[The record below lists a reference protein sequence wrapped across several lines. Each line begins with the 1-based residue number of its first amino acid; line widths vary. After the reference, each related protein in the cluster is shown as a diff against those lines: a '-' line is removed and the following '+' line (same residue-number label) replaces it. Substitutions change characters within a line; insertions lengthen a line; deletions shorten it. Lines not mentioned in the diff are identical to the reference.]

1 MGTINFFSLVVRRS
15 FNDRRLILSILSGML
30 VATTL
35 MSSAPMY
42 LAALD
47 QQGVRQMVDLTTKN
61 KSENYLA
68 LDMFVPS
75 MALSK
80 ERIFHSDELIQQAVN
95 LHFSETT
102 VGLNRYLK
110 TDGFSFYRSSDSAIR
125 DIEKGSVRSLEGY
138 FHSFQDMKKEVD
150 YIVGSPPTSDFQY
163 HPDGPLLEVSL
174 SADLAEKLSIEYGDV
189 LLGLPYPDSR
199 IKLGVRVSGIFEAL
213 DPYDPIWKDDIDRF
227 LIPVIPKDEGSEVP
241 DKWWEDQKYYLAL
254 FISEES
260 MMNSIPL
267 AYPGAMVEAR
277 WNQQIN
283 NLNLRE
289 WTRVEISSSVDGLD
303 GLLTKQIPGFQLRS
317 GIILMLKEFRTQSFF
332 SSIPLLLLFAVI
344 GSSLLYFVF
353 MISSYLIPARESDIS
368 LIKTRGAS
376 RFAVFRQYGLEGL
389 LLFLVSTIFAP
400 ILAFCLVSLS
410 GILPYFHSISEG
422 KLLPTTLSWTPFILS
437 FGFGGLCFMAFL
449 LPPILR
455 TSGRIVT
462 RRRYLGRPESVT
474 FIQKYYLDFAFLFI
488 CSVLLY
494 EIKARGQLSSGGLEK
509 VSGINEALL
518 FAPILLLF
526 SVAILSFRIFPI
538 LVKFMTGESS
548 SLILLMG
555 TLSVIFLSSN
565 ICYDLLNDVDKL
577 GFLLPAFVF
586 LLLVIGLLACFKAS
600 NKSSKYI
607 SFIFILGASLIYG
620 VYTPEGDVI
629 LFSLTKWVL
638 AFTSLLTGIFFLLS
652 SFKKYYPPWISL
664 MLWNMSRNPLQ
675 YTWLVVLL
683 VLSSGVAV
691 LSAALG
697 STLDHSYRDKI
708 AYDVG
713 SDARIVLSSLGSV
726 GRIHSLSSLSNF
738 LGNLPGVQKFS
749 KAKRGIGNIG
759 QGADSFTFNYLAFE
773 TEKITLW
780 GREDFSAQST
790 DIVFGDIPSEVTTPA
805 IEIPIGARE
814 IGINVRP
821 DSNYPL
827 VSLWLILRDAN
838 LKYKVITLG
847 TPDPYKWSK
856 NKAVI
861 PDSLVEPIQLVS
873 VQISEP
879 GFGASGTPGKMFFD
893 DLFAVLNSEE
903 VILEDFEDYSEW
915 VIIPTSS
922 GSGDSISIEEEA
934 AVTGRFGFS
943 FEFGKEMNNGIR
955 GLFWGTYG
963 SYLPVVVSQTFVD
976 NSGFGF
982 GDYLFLDISQTL
994 VIGKITGVVD
1004 FFPTLNPGTGG
1015 FLLADLDA
1023 VMYLSSLTNPHSMS
1037 SANEIF
1043 LELNESVDDTIAAI
1057 SDEVGKGGQVHATK
1071 RLLEKLDND
1080 PLISAG
1086 WKLMS
1091 SISITVALYIALLG
1105 YFIHMI
1111 FLSGQ
1116 IKSRMGT
1123 LRSLGM
1129 TLSQSFRMIF
1139 VEQILLILL
1148 GVGLGT
1154 LTGVGMTRLMVS
1166 AITTTDNAVSL
1177 VPPALITIDFFSLL
1191 ICAGTFFI
1199 LFTFMVIWISFY
1211 FFRLNLGTLSRLED

>member
-1 MGTINFFSLVVRRS
+1 M
-15 FNDRRLILSILSGML
+15 
-30 VATTL
+30 ATTL

-47 QQGVRQMVDLTTKN
+47 QQGVRQTVDLTTRN

-68 LDMFVPS
+68 LEMVVSS
-75 MALSK
+75 MVLD
-80 ERIFHSDELIQQAVN
+80 EEHIVRSDELIQQAVN
-95 LHFSETT
+95 LYWSE
-102 VGLNRYLK
+102 VISGLNRYLK
-110 TDGFSFYRSSDSAIR
+110 TDGFSFYRSSESAIR
-125 DIEKGSVRSLEGY
+125 DLEDGPVISLEGY
-138 FHSFQDMKKEVD
+138 FQSFQDMGREVD
-150 YIVGSPPTSDFQY
+150 YIIGSSPASDFQY

-174 SADLAEKLSIEYGDV
+174 PTDLAEELSIEYGDV
-189 LLGLPYPDSR
+189 LLGVPYPDSR
-199 IKLGVRVSGIFEAL
+199 IKLGVRVSGIFEPL
-213 DPYDPIWKDDIDRF
+213 DPYDPIWKDDMDRF
-227 LIPVIPKDEGSEVP
+227 LMPVIPKDEGSEVS
-241 DKWWEDQKYYLAL
+241 DQWWEDQKYYLAF
-254 FISEES
+254 FISEEA

-267 AYPGAMVEAR
+267 AYPGSMVEAR
-277 WNQQIN
+277 WDQQIN
-283 NLNLRE
+283 NLILRE
-289 WTRVEISSSVDGLD
+289 WTRAEITSSIDGLD
-303 GLLTKQIPGFQLRS
+303 GLLAKQIPGFQLRS
-317 GIILMLKEFRTQSFF
+317 GIILMLKEFKTQSFF

-353 MISSYLIPARESDIS
+353 MISSYLMPARESDIS

-376 RFAVFRQYGLEGL
+376 RLAVFRQYGLEGL
-389 LLFLVSTIFAP
+389 LLFLASIIFAP
-400 ILAFCLVSLS
+400 IFAFCLVSFS
-410 GILPYFHSISEG
+410 GILPYFHGISDG
-422 KLLPTTLSWTPFILS
+422 KFLPTTLSWASFILS
-437 FGFGGLCFMAFL
+437 FGFGGLCFIAFL

-455 TSGRIVT
+455 TSRGIVT

-474 FIQKYYLDFAFLFI
+474 FIQRYYLDLAFLFI

-494 EIKARGQLSSGGLEK
+494 EIQARGQLSSGGLEK
-509 VSGINEALL
+509 GSGINEALL
-518 FAPILLLF
+518 FVPILLLF

-548 SLILLMG
+548 RLVLLMG
-555 TLSVIFLSSN
+555 ILSVIFLSLN
-565 ICYDLLNDVDKL
+565 ISYDLLTDSDKL
-577 GFLLPAFVF
+577 GLLLPVFV
-586 LLLVIGLLACFKAS
+586 LLLLLIGLLTCFKVP
-600 NKSSKYI
+600 NKYGKFI
-607 SFIFILGASLIYG
+607 SFTFMIGASLLYG
-620 VYTPEGDVI
+620 FYASEGDVI
-629 LFSLTKWVL
+629 PLSLTKWGLV
-638 AFTSLLTGIFFLLS
+638 FSSILTGVFFLLS
-652 SFKKYYPPWISL
+652 SLKKYYPPWISL

-691 LSAALG
+691 LSATLG

-713 SDARIVLSSLGSV
+713 SDARIVFSSLESAGLIHSMSDGSLASPSHSGFFDNLSSV
-726 GRIHSLSSLSNF
+726 H
-738 LGNLPGVQKFS
+738 KFS

-759 QGADSFTFNYLAFE
+759 QGVTSFTFDYLAFE
-773 TEKITLW
+773 TGKIDLW

-790 DIVFGDIPSEVTTPA
+790 DALLANISNEIKAPA
-805 IEIPIGARE
+805 IEIPIGATE
-814 IGINVRP
+814 LGINVKP

-838 LKYKVITLG
+838 LKHKVITMG
-847 TPDPYKWSK
+847 TSDPSGWSK
-856 NKAVI
+856 NKATI
-861 PDSLVEPIQLVS
+861 PDSLAEPIQLVS

-893 DLFAVLNSEE
+893 DLFAVLNGEE

-915 VIIPTSS
+915 VVIPTTN
-922 GSGDSISIEEEA
+922 GPGDSISIQEDA
-934 AVTGRFGFS
+934 AVSGRYGFS
-943 FEFGKEMNNGIR
+943 FEFGKEMNNGVR

-963 SYLPVVVSQTFVD
+963 SYLPVLVSQTFID

-982 GDYLFLDISQTL
+982 GDYLLLDISQTL
-994 VIGKITGVVD
+994 VIAKITGVVD
-1004 FFPTLNPGTGG
+1004 FFPTLNPGTAG
-1015 FLLADLDA
+1015 FLIADLDP
-1023 VMYLSSLTNPHSMS
+1023 VLYLSSLTNPHALS
-1037 SANEIF
+1037 SVNEIF
-1043 LELNESVDDTIAAI
+1043 LDLNDPMDDTMTAI
-1057 SDEVGKGGQVHATK
+1057 SNEVGRGGEIYATK
-1071 RLLEKLDND
+1071 GLLEKLDSD

-1091 SISITVALYIALLG
+1091 SISITVALYIAVLG

-1111 FLSGQ
+1111 FMSGQ

-1139 VEQILLILL
+1139 VEQVLIILL

-1154 LTGVGMTRLMVS
+1154 WTGVGMTRLMVS